1 VSIPDDFLAMLAL
14 SAMSMLL
21 ATVFVACLGY
31 FVNRLMLRRYAREL
45 LADWRMQLE
54 LLDARDR
61 VQAMRNPPPDV
72 AEALAL
78 LHR

>member
-1 VSIPDDFLAMLAL
+1 MSIPDDFLAMLVL

-21 ATVFVACLGY
+21 ATVLVACLGY
-31 FVNRLMLRRYAREL
+31 FVNRLVLRRYAREL

-54 LLDARDR
+54 LLDVRDR
-61 VQAMRNPPPDV
+61 MQAMRNPPPDI

>member
-21 ATVFVACLGY
+21 ATVSVACLGY